1 MRRSQQCIHLNKTC
15 RRRGSDSDSYAC
27 PLSPQMCGSPVVIN
41 TSWGLNHSFL
51 AIYPVFFF
59 FLFLPQPLCVQF
71 KLAVEWQASPLD
83 LKLAGTSVS
92 TTFPLRA
99 ASEIHNARGGG
110 GRPPSF
116 PKRTV
121 EEQAPPPPVI
131 CIRLLWETGER
142 WLWA

>member
-1 MRRSQQCIHLNKTC
+1 MWVSCCHKHLL
-15 RRRGSDSDSYAC
+15 GAE
-27 PLSPQMCGSPVVIN
+27 PFFLSNISR
-41 TSWGLNHSFL
+41 F
-51 AIYPVFFF
+51 FFF

-121 EEQAPPPPVI
+121 EEQDPPPPVI